1 MLDFRAMVC
10 NGPVILDGATGTNLQ
25 KMGMPMGV
33 CPEAW
38 MIENRDIVLELQK
51 AYVAA
56 GSDIIY
62 APTFAAS
69 RLKLEAY
76 HLEHKVEEM
85 NLALVEIARA
95 AAATRP
101 AGEHPCYIL
110 GNLTMTGKQLRP
122 IGQVDFETLVDCYKE
137 QARAIVKA
145 GVDGFVIETM
155 MHIGEARAAL
165 LAVKEVCDLPVMV
178 TMTFE
183 ENGRTLFGTDAV
195 TALITLQ
202 NMGADAVGINC
213 STGPDKLLP
222 LVREMKKYAFVP
234 IVVKPNAGLPKLIT
248 GETVFDMDAETFAD
262 NMKQLVEAGASIV
275 GGCCG
280 TTPAYIRLLS
290 DRLRGMKTDL
300 SMPAKRRILTSER
313 AMVEIP
319 LDGPFIV
326 VGERINPTGKKALR
340 EELKD
345 NCFDM
350 VQEMAVSQTENHARI
365 LDINVGMNGVDERQL
380 MLDVIEKVT
389 EVVDAP
395 LCIDSSSVDVVE
407 AALRRYHGRALVNSV
422 SCEAVKL
429 ERLLPVVKK
438 YGAMF
443 IMLPLTD
450 AGLPESFQERKANI
464 DTIFQAAVNVGL
476 NPWDMVADGLVATLG
491 ANPAAGTDTLQT
503 IRYCHDQLGI
513 ATICGLSNISFGMPE
528 RTYVNSVFL
537 ALAIASGLTMAI
549 ANPSQDLL
557 MRCAYAADLVMN
569 KKGAD
574 LVYIDQTMR
583 LNEKKRIQEINR
595 YEAQPDKGM
604 TLLPQPVTDMTSKAD
619 TDAAAHA
626 AALGQTECPP
636 LLEAVRQDVL
646 KGKKKM
652 VIEHIQAALDDGFL
666 AGDILNEA
674 LIPGINLVG
683 EYFNQKKYF
692 LPQLM
697 LGAEAMRQG
706 VDFLE
711 PLLLNS
717 SDSTG
722 GYTIVI
728 ATVEGDIHD
737 IGKNLVA
744 MMMKNYGFN
753 VIDLGKDVPAQK
765 IVDTAKKE
773 DADVIALSAL
783 MTTTMLR
790 MKEVICLAQEEKLRA
805 KIIIG
810 GAVITQDYADEIGA
824 DGYSEDAVGAVALV
838 KRLMG
843 ESS

>member
-1 MLDFRAMVC
+1 
-10 NGPVILDGATGTNLQ
+10 
-25 KMGMPMGV
+25 
-33 CPEAW
+33 
-38 MIENRDIVLELQK
+38 
-51 AYVAA
+51 
-56 GSDIIY
+56 
-62 APTFAAS
+62 
-69 RLKLEAY
+69 
-76 HLEHKVEEM
+76 
-85 NLALVEIARA
+85 
-95 AAATRP
+95 
-101 AGEHPCYIL
+101 
-110 GNLTMTGKQLRP
+110 
-122 IGQVDFETLVDCYKE
+122 
-137 QARAIVKA
+137 
-145 GVDGFVIETM
+145 
-155 MHIGEARAAL
+155 
-165 LAVKEVCDLPVMV
+165 
-178 TMTFE
+178 
-183 ENGRTLFGTDAV
+183 
-195 TALITLQ
+195 
-202 NMGADAVGINC
+202 
-213 STGPDKLLP
+213 
-222 LVREMKKYAFVP
+222 
-234 IVVKPNAGLPKLIT
+234 
-248 GETVFDMDAETFAD
+248 
-262 NMKQLVEAGASIV
+262 
-275 GGCCG
+275 
-280 TTPAYIRLLS
+280 
-290 DRLRGMKTDL
+290 
-300 SMPAKRRILTSER
+300 
-313 AMVEIP
+313 
-319 LDGPFIV
+319 
-326 VGERINPTGKKALR
+326 
-340 EELKD
+340 
-345 NCFDM
+345 
-350 VQEMAVSQTENHARI
+350 
-365 LDINVGMNGVDERQL
+365 
-380 MLDVIEKVT
+380 
-389 EVVDAP
+389 
-395 LCIDSSSVDVVE
+395 
-407 AALRRYHGRALVNSV
+407 
-422 SCEAVKL
+422 
-429 ERLLPVVKK
+429 
-438 YGAMF
+438 
-443 IMLPLTD
+443 
-450 AGLPESFQERKANI
+450 
-464 DTIFQAAVNVGL
+464 
-476 NPWDMVADGLVATLG
+476 
-491 ANPAAGTDTLQT
+491 
-503 IRYCHDQLGI
+503 
-513 ATICGLSNISFGMPE
+513 
-528 RTYVNSVFL
+528 
-537 ALAIASGLTMAI
+537 
-549 ANPSQDLL
+549 
-557 MRCAYAADLVMN
+557 MN

>member
-1 MLDFRAMVC
+1 MKKMLDFRAMVC
-10 NGPVILDGATGTNLQ
+10 NGPIILDGATGTNLQ

-69 RLKLEAY
+69 RLKLEEY
-76 HLEHKVEEM
+76 HLEDKVEEM
-85 NLALVEIARA
+85 NMALVEIART
-95 AAATRP
+95 AAATRSE
-101 AGEHPCYIL
+101 AEHPCYIL

-183 ENGRTLFGTDAV
+183 ANGRTMFGTDAV

-213 STGPDKLLP
+213 SAGPDKLLP
-222 LVREMKKYAFVP
+222 LVREMKEYAIVP

-248 GETVFDMDAETFAD
+248 GETVFDMDEETFVD
-262 NMKQLVEAGASIV
+262 CMKQLVEAGASIV

-290 DRLRGMKTDL
+290 ERVRGMKTDL
-300 SMPAKRRILTSER
+300 SMPTKRRVLTSER
-313 AMVEIP
+313 GLVEIP
-319 LDGPFIV
+319 LNGPFIV

-340 EELKD
+340 EELKS

-350 VQEMAVSQTENHARI
+350 VQEMAVSQVENHARI
-365 LDINVGMNGVDERQL
+365 LDINVGMSGVDERQL
-380 MLDVIEKVT
+380 MLDVMEKVT

-429 ERLLPVVKK
+429 ERLLPIVKK

-450 AGLPESFQERKANI
+450 AGLPESFQERKNNI
-464 DTIFQAAVNVGL
+464 DTIFQAAVKVGL

-574 LVYIDQTMR
+574 LIYIDQTMR
-583 LNEKKRIQEINR
+583 LNEKRQIQEEKR
-595 YEAQPDKGM
+595 HLSQPDTGI
-604 TLLPQPVTDMTSKAD
+604 TLLPAPDTQGPSAAD
-619 TDAAAHA
+619 KDASGSAVCA
-626 AALGQTECPP
+626 P

-646 KGKKKM
+646 KGKKKT
-652 VIEHIQAALDDGFL
+652 VIEHIQVALNAGFA

-683 EYFNQKKYF
+683 EYFNRKKYF

-697 LGAEAMRQG
+697 LGAEAMRKG

-711 PLLLNS
+711 PLLLNN

-753 VIDLGKDVPAQK
+753 VVDLGKDVPAQK
-765 IVDTAKKE
+765 IVDTAKKM

-790 MKEVICLAQEEKLRA
+790 MKEVIRLAHKEQLRA